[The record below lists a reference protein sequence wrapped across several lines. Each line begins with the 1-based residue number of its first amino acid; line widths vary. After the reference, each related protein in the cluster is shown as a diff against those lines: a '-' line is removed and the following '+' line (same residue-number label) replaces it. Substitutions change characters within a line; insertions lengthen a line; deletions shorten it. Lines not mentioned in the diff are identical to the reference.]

1 MTLSRNREGG
11 ASVEFALTFSFVL
24 FPLLVGTIE
33 AGVYVHQMDAVA
45 ESVLVAGRA
54 AAGVA
59 LEDDPALSFD
69 TQLEAELFGRGI
81 LPSPY
86 LDNRMTSSEVTG
98 DAPSRELAVDVS
110 FDYGGIIG
118 FLPTPDRLRVR
129 RKFRLEDQVEYA
141 D

>member
-1 MTLSRNREGG
+1 M
-11 ASVEFALTFSFVL
+11 
-24 FPLLVGTIE
+24 GTIE
-33 AGVYVHQMDAVA
+33 AGVYVHQLDAVA

-59 LEDDPALSFD
+59 LEDDPAISFE
-69 TQLEAELFGRGI
+69 TQLEAELYGRGI

-86 LDNRMTSSEVTG
+86 LDNRSVTSQVTG
-98 DAPSRELAVDVS
+98 DAPSRELSVDVS

-129 RKFRLEDQVEYA
+129 RDFRLEDQVEYA
-141 D
+141 P

>member
-1 MTLSRNREGG
+1 MIRRQRHGG
-11 ASVEFALTFSFVL
+11 ASVEFSRTFSLVL
-24 FPLLVGTIE
+24 FPLIVGTIE
-33 AGVYVHQMDAVA
+33 AGVYVHQTDAVA

-59 LEDDPALSFD
+59 LEDDPALAFE
-69 TQLEAELFGRGI
+69 TQLETELFGRGI

-86 LDNRMTSSEVTG
+86 LDNRMVTSEVSG
-98 DAPSRELAVDVS
+98 EAPVRELNVDVS

-118 FLPTPDRLRVR
+118 FLPTPDRLRIR
-129 RKFRLEDQVEYA
+129 RDFRLEDQVDYA